1 MRGQQVD
8 LGFLRRLYR
17 TTLISG
23 GLVTLLLCATANSK
37 WVVNYALGVFIGVGF
52 LKVTELFVTQ
62 TYRAPHEAPPKRRW
76 AGILMVGKYGVLLA
90 TLYLL
95 ARLRYLDGVLLAAG
109 IATLH
114 VVFTLKVFGILLTGS
129 QQLSATKG
137 RQKRGHANG

>member
-1 MRGQQVD
+1 MMKRHGVD
-8 LGFLRRLYR
+8 EGFLQRLIR
-17 TTLISG
+17 TTLMVG

-62 TYRAPHEAPPKRRW
+62 TYRAPPEVPPNRRW

-95 ARLRYLDGVLLAAG
+95 ARLRYLDGVLLVAG
-109 IATLH
+109 IATLY
-114 VVFTLKVFGILLTGS
+114 VVFTLKVLGILLLGS

-137 RQKRGHANG
+137 QQK

>member
-1 MRGQQVD
+1 MMKRHSVD
-8 LGFLRRLYR
+8 EGFLQRLIR
-17 TTLISG
+17 TTLMVG

-62 TYRAPHEAPPKRRW
+62 TYRAPHEAPPRKRW
-76 AGILMVGKYGVLLA
+76 AGILMVGKYGILLA
-90 TLYLL
+90 GLYLL

-114 VVFTLKVFGILLTGS
+114 VVFTLKVLGILLLGS

-137 RQKRGHANG
+137 QQK

>member
-1 MRGQQVD
+1 MMKRHGVD
-8 LGFLRRLYR
+8 EGFLQRLIF
-17 TTLISG
+17 TTLMVG

-62 TYRAPHEAPPKRRW
+62 TYRAPHEVSPKRRW
-76 AGILMVGKYGVLLA
+76 AGILMVGKYGVLLV

-95 ARLRYLDGVLLAAG
+95 ARLRYLDGVLLVAG

-114 VVFTLKVFGILLTGS
+114 VVFTLKVLGILLVGYK
-129 QQLSATKG
+129 QPSATKG
-137 RQKRGHANG
+137 HQK